1 MPPSPWPTTCST
13 TSRTARSSACSGARC
28 SAATSTGRSGRV
40 SRATTRS
47 CSRRSCER
55 RGRRISIRGGE
66 TMTISETGTRAAAR
80 VQATPPTMRRRRR
93 WLGARSLIHPPA
105 VGLALVAP
113 ATLFVAVFVL
123 APLVFAVYISL
134 TNWPLIGPYKFVG
147 LSNYANIVQD
157 VAFWQSVG
165 YTLLYTAIVTL
176 PILVVGSLMAVV
188 VRANRRGSTALRT
201 IFFLPFVIGLSTLS
215 FLLVLEAQPG
225 SGAVNQILAGLH
237 ITDGQIAW
245 LVNAPLATGLICVL
259 VIWAVSGLTM
269 VLLLSGMQS
278 IPRELY
284 ESAEMDGASWWGREF
299 HVTIPLL
306 RRTIGMSL
314 ILSVIGSFLA
324 FSQFYILTQGGPGRA
339 TSPIVLYIYNRAFV
353 QLQVGAATALSIVLV
368 IVVALISAGQFWLL
382 RERD

>member
-1 MPPSPWPTTCST
+1 MTL
-13 TSRTARSSACSGARC
+13 SRTDL
-28 SAATSTGRSGRV
+28 
-40 SRATTRS
+40 RAPV
-47 CSRRSCER
+47 
-55 RGRRISIRGGE
+55 RGR
-66 TMTISETGTRAAAR
+66 AA
-80 VQATPPTMRRRRR
+80 PEPRRPGV
-93 WLGARSLIHPPA
+93 LGPRSLVHPPG
-105 VGLALVAP
+105 VGLALVVP
-113 ATLFVAVFVL
+113 AVLFVAVFVL

-134 TNWPLIGPYKFVG
+134 TNWPLIGSYKFIG
-147 LSNYANIVQD
+147 LSNYVSVFQD
-157 VAFWQSVG
+157 GSFWHSVV
-165 YTLLYTAIVTL
+165 YTLIYTAIVTL
-176 PILVVGSLMAVV
+176 PILVVGYLMAVV
-188 VRANRRGSTALRT
+188 VRANRRGSTLLRT
-201 IFFLPFVIGLSTLS
+201 IFFLPYVIGLSTLS

-225 SGAVNQILAGLH
+225 SGAVNLLLKALH
-237 ITDGQIAW
+237 ITDGQTAW
-245 LVNAPLATGLICVL
+245 LVNGPAATGLICAL

-269 VLLLSGMQS
+269 VLLISGMQS

-284 ESAEMDGASWWGREF
+284 ESAEIDGASWWGREF

-339 TSPIVLYIYNRAFV
+339 TTPIVLYIYQRAFV